1 MADRFVGRR
10 AVGERKTRRRKECA
24 PAGAAI
30 DDVLAQRG
38 LSEPLRVHRLL
49 TEWRDMVGDRIAN
62 RTWPD
67 GLSKNVLWVR
77 VANSAWLHEL
87 SLLKATLVTA
97 INRAL
102 GEPRLVDDLRFH
114 IGARKQVDADDA
126 LAGAAFALRT
136 RKRATR
142 LPLPPPATGPALQ
155 RIDRET
161 NNVDDDE
168 LRDLIRAVRVRHDR

>member
-1 MADRFVGRR
+1 VAAPGRPR
-10 AVGERKTRRRKECA
+10 ITPKARRRKEVA
-24 PAGAAI
+24 PAGVAI
-30 DDVLAQRG
+30 DDVLARNG
-38 LSEPLRVHRLL
+38 LDEPLRAHRLI
-49 TEWRDMVGDRIAN
+49 TEWRDMVGERIAG

-67 GLSKNVLWVR
+67 GLSKKVLWVR

-87 SLLKATLVTA
+87 TLLKARLLA
-97 INRAL
+97 SIHDAL

-136 RKRATR
+136 RKKATR
-142 LPLPPPATGPALQ
+142 LPLPPPAAGPALQ
-155 RIDRET
+155 RIERET
-161 NNVDDDE
+161 ANVDDDE